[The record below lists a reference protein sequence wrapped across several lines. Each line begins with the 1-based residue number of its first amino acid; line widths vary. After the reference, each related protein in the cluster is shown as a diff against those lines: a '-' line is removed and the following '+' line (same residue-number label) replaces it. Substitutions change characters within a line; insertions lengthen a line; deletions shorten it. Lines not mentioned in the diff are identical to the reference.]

1 MLAKSKLNSIDT
13 LISEALIDMDIIHEE
28 FITILKEKDIYEMM
42 KDNLRNKNGESYEI
56 MRFNSAKSKIYF
68 RKTKKLLYVINKNF
82 FFSCV
87 YIKKKILLCILC
99 Y

>member
-1 MLAKSKLNSIDT
+1 MFAKSKLNSIDT
-13 LISEALIDMDIIHEE
+13 LISQSLTDMDISQEE
-28 FITILKEKDIYEMM
+28 FITILKEKDRYKMM
-42 KDNLRNKNGESYEI
+42 KDNLRDKNGELYEI

-87 YIKKKILLCILC
+87 YMKVLTTFCN
-99 Y
+99 